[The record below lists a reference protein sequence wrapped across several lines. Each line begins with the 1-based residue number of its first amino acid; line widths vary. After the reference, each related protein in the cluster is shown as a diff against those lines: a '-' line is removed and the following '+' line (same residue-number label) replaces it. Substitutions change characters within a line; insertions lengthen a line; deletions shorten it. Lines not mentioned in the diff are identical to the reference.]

1 MGAVGVEE
9 GGLFLLFGA
18 EESVDEFEAEVF
30 GEAEDEDEVFVGF
43 LDLAVKGVEEEV
55 VAAAGVDGVGSE
67 VGGSVVEGYHASFL
81 AGVVAVG
88 HDEVV
93 LLEGAGE
100 DVDVAVL
107 IEDRLGFDAE
117 VVYEDVL
124 VFV

>member
-1 MGAVGVEE
+1 M
-9 GGLFLLFGA
+9 FGA
-18 EESVDEFEAEVF
+18 EKSVDEVEGGVC
-30 GEAEDEDEVFVGF
+30 GEAEDEDEVFVGV